1 MKGRVVNVKEAQPLL
16 AHSTRPRPSAI
27 WIVLEPAEIMD
38 LKRIVL
44 DHDAAVAVDLFRS
57 LILPRVRTA
66 ARERGLALDWV
77 TEISADDDL
86 PR

>member
-1 MKGRVVNVKEAQPLL
+1 MKLTEAQA
-16 AHSTRPRPSAI
+16 AHSAPMRLSAI
-27 WIVLEPAEIMD
+27 WIVLEPAEIID

-44 DHDAAVAVDLFRS
+44 DHDSAAAVDLFRGA
-57 LILPRVRTA
+57 ILPRVRTA

-77 TEISADDDL
+77 AEISANDDL